1 MKRLLL
7 FIFIPAFLAGCG
19 STAVDESLTVE
30 LRLSGDMLFEGSN
43 TLQMPAEMSPAK
55 IAEKLS
61 VEVKNLKKIGVS
73 KASLSMR
80 DDQAAITESLLLQVV
95 SNNKSLVTAGTLSPL
110 TEDASSLDLN
120 VAEDIDLLPYLS
132 DEGCTWVLDLNLSED
147 FMDEMTVN
155 GTLTLRVEY
164 SE

>member
-1 MKRLLL
+1 M
-7 FIFIPAFLAGCG
+7 
-19 STAVDESLTVE
+19 E

>member
-1 MKRLLL
+1 
-7 FIFIPAFLAGCG
+7 
-19 STAVDESLTVE
+19 
-30 LRLSGDMLFEGSN
+30 
-43 TLQMPAEMSPAK
+43 MS
-55 IAEKLS
+55 ET
-61 VEVKNLKKIGVS
+61 
-73 KASLSMR
+73 
-80 DDQAAITESLLLQVV
+80 QAAITESLLLQVV

-110 TEDASSLDLN
+110 TEDAASLDLN
-120 VAEDIDLLPYLS
+120 VAEDIDLMPYLS